1 MQTQSKYTRILRS
14 GGVLLCGI
22 STICLAGCR
31 AYLLDK
37 GMRICGGV
45 ISQRSSVLLSSE
57 GAWRMIGRRTIITK
71 VLNGTVNIVY
81 IIVVPEAL
89 YFKRVF

>member
-1 MQTQSKYTRILRS
+1 MQTQSKRARILKS
-14 GGVLLCGI
+14 AWVLPCGI
-22 STICLAGCR
+22 SMICLARCR

-45 ISQRSSVLLSSE
+45 ISQRSLRITR
-57 GAWRMIGRRTIITK
+57 WRRCLEDDRERTIITK
-71 VLNGTVNIVY
+71 VLNGTVQIVY
-81 IIVVPEAL
+81 IIVVPEAS